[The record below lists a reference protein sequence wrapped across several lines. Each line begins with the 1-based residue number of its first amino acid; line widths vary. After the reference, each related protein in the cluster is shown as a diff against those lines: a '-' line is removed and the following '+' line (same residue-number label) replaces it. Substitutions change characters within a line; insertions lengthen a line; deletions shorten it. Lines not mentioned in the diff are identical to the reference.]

1 MVLGR
6 KRENACYIII
16 KDKIENSPP
25 EQKKEPNSLMS
36 RFQLV
41 VGKFNRKKK
50 KKKNSE
56 LSFFFLRIKKKF
68 YKHRDYMKTI
78 TYKGR
83 VLGWQYFF

>member
-50 KKKNSE
+50 KNSE

-68 YKHRDYMKTI
+68 YKHRDYMKTS
-78 TYKGR
+78 TTKAGY
-83 VLGWQYFF
+83 